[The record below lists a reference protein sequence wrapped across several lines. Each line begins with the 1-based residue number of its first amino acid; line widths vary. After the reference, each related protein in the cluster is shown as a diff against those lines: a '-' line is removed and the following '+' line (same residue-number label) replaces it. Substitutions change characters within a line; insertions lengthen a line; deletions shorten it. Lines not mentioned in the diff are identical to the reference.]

1 MTVPTT
7 IDAAAW
13 LGKYL
18 EGADGDTDLARAMLG
33 AFAEALMS
41 AQASMQCNAGLRRAQ
56 RRAGELAQRL
66 SAAALGHPGR
76 LDRPGVPKLR
86 RGVYSPEFL
95 LQPRR
100 RAEQALV
107 AVVCAA
113 YVEGVSTRRVD
124 DLVKAMGIDGI
135 SKSEVSRLANELDK
149 VVTEFRERPLDQ
161 GPYRYLWIDA
171 LTQRVREGGR
181 VVNVSAVI
189 ATAVNAEGRREIVG
203 FDIVTTED
211 TAAWTAFLRSLV
223 ARGLCGV
230 ELVISDAHGG
240 IKAAIAQVFSEA
252 SWQRCR
258 THFMANLAS
267 RCAKGNWPM
276 IATLV
281 RSIFEQ
287 PDRDTTWSQLADVI
301 DKLTQAGFCDVVTYL
316 LDAADDILAFS
327 AFPTEHWRRSAPTT
341 PRSGSTRR
349 SAGAPTWSGSSPTAA
364 AVIRLVGALLAEQ
377 TDEWAITRR
386 YMSAESLKAQQ
397 KLDASPEDPRP
408 AIDVTGEEVTTR
420 QRHVGSA
427 IREQVDARDVA
438 PHGLVHHSL
447 GLNHDELNAYAKLIS
462 EGKPIRFVWKVTATQ
477 RYKNNAQDL
486 AVACD
491 HPGVRVH
498 VVGWVVDGP
507 VDQGVVGVGPE
518 RTKAELRSR
527 PMASGGHIQTRRWAT
542 PRRTK

>member
-1 MTVPTT
+1 MNVPTT

-41 AQASMQCNAGLRRAQ
+41 AQASMQCGAAYGERSEERENSRNGYRLRPWDT
-56 RRAGELAQRL
+56 RAGTIELAI
-66 SAAALGHPGR
+66 
-76 LDRPGVPKLR
+76 PKLR
-86 RGVYSPEFL
+86 RGTYSPEFL

-107 AVVCAA
+107 AVVCQA

-135 SKSEVSRLANELDK
+135 SKSEVSRMAAELDN
-149 VVTEFRERPLDQ
+149 VVREFKERPLDG

-181 VVNVSAVI
+181 VVNVAAVI
-189 ATAVNAEGRREIVG
+189 ATAVNAEGNREIVG
-203 FDIVTTED
+203 FDIATTED
-211 TAAWTAFLRSLV
+211 TAAWTAFLRALV
-223 ARGLCGV
+223 ARGLSGV

-287 PDRDTTWSQLADVI
+287 PDRDTTWSQLADVT
-301 DKLTQAGFCDVVTYL
+301 DKLTQAGFADVVLYL

-327 AFPTEHWRRSAPTT
+327 AFPVEHWPKIRSNNPQERLNKEIRRRTDVVGIFPN
-341 PRSGSTRR
+341 R
-349 SAGAPTWSGSSPTAA
+349 A
-364 AVIRLVGALLAEQ
+364 AVVRLVGALLAEQ
-377 TDEWAITRR
+377 SDEWAIAKR
-386 YMSAESLKAQQ
+386 YMSVESLKIPA
-397 KLDASPEDPRP
+397 LTATCAADPRP
-408 AIDVTGEEVTTR
+408 AM
-420 QRHVGSA
+420 
-427 IREQVDARDVA
+427 DAA
-438 PHGLVHHSL
+438 LEAAAG
-447 GLNHDELNAYAKLIS
+447 
-462 EGKPIRFVWKVTATQ
+462 
-477 RYKNNAQDL
+477 
-486 AVACD
+486 
-491 HPGVRVH
+491 
-498 VVGWVVDGP
+498 
-507 VDQGVVGVGPE
+507 
-518 RTKAELRSR
+518 
-527 PMASGGHIQTRRWAT
+527 
-542 PRRTK
+542 